1 LTRFSSDQDQVDT
14 SLASHLQEF
23 IEITLSLLFVTATV
37 IFATYWFA
45 LLMIP
50 IVLLFA
56 LIQSYYMPASRDNS
70 RIGSIT
76 RAPIANHVTETMDGI
91 FVVRSWEKTKYFEK
105 SYFSKLDDEQKAFY
119 NLISTNRWLFVQF
132 QFLSAF
138 IIGSISVF
146 AIITPIS
153 NATFAGV
160 ALLNSTKIVGLL
172 TSFLRIYGFLEN
184 AMVNL
189 ERIMQYLKLAPE
201 AASHT
206 DYPLDK
212 DWPKNGKIEF
222 EDYSTT
228 YKEDLEP
235 VLKEINLTVQPG
247 EKVGIVGR
255 TGAGKSSLTLA
266 LFRILESLKGKLV
279 IDDVDISQIGLLD
292 LRTRLTILPQDSI
305 VFNGTIRENLDP
317 NGTCTD
323 DELWQVLESVQL
335 SDFVK
340 NQELKLE
347 APLTD
352 KSTFSAGQGQL
363 FCLARAMLRKTRI
376 FILDEATANVDLD
389 TDKVVQALI
398 RKEFANC
405 TVLTIAHRIA
415 TVMDYDKI
423 VVLDFG
429 KVVEFD
435 SPSALLQNPNSIFYS
450 LASSSGLIQ

>member
-1 LTRFSSDQDQVDT
+1 LTRFSADQDQVDT
-14 SLASHLQEF
+14 FLPTHLQDF
-23 IEITLSLLFVTATV
+23 IEIMLSLLFVTATI

-45 LLMIP
+45 ILMIP

-56 LIQSYYMPASRDNS
+56 LIQSYYLPASRDNS
-70 RIGSIT
+70 RLVSIT

-91 FVVRSWEKTKYFEK
+91 LVVRSWDKAKYFEK
-105 SYFSKLDDEQKAFY
+105 EFLTKLDDHQKSYY
-119 NLISTNRWLFVQF
+119 NMVSTGRWLFVQF

-172 TSFLRIYGFLEN
+172 TSFLRIYGLLEN

-189 ERIMQYLKLAPE
+189 ERITQHLKLVPE

-212 DWPKNGKIEF
+212 EWPKNGKIEF
-222 EDYSTT
+222 ENYSTT
-228 YKEDLEP
+228 YKEGLEP
-235 VLKEINLTVQPG
+235 VLKEINVTIQPG
-247 EKVGIVGR
+247 EKVAIVGR

-266 LFRILESLKGKLV
+266 LFRILESMKGKVV

-317 NGTCTD
+317 SGTCTD
-323 DELWQVLESVQL
+323 DELWQVLDAVQL
-335 SDFVK
+335 ADFVK

-347 APLTD
+347 APLTE

-389 TDKVVQALI
+389 TDKVVQELI

-415 TVMDYDKI
+415 TVMDYDKV

-450 LASSSGLIQ
+450 LASSSGLIE